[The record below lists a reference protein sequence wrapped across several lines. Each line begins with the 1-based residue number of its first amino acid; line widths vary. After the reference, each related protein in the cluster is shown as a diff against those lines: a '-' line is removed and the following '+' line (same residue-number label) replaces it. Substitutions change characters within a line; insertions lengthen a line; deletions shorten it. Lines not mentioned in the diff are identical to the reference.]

1 MTLLRKYPGILKFM
15 ILFLLIFLI
24 VIFVFRNSLYPV
36 FFSLAEARAVNKG
49 GYIVNQI
56 IAREIE
62 NIEYEDLITY
72 EKNNDGKIAL
82 MQPNIREINRFS
94 SKLSMNIKNNLNE
107 MHDLKVEIPLLR
119 VLGFD
124 MLAGFGPNIEVK
136 ILPAGFIRPPTIV
149 DSFESA
155 GINQIRHK
163 IYLNTNIEFKLIVP
177 FSSKKTSINSQIP
190 IIEVTILG
198 DVPDIYVGI
207 DGEGF
212 SQSGIIGNEH
222 LESGIELDE

>member
-72 EKNNDGKIAL
+72 EKNNEGKIAL

-107 MHDLKVEIPLLR
+107 MRFNNGIPNANYR
-119 VLGFD
+119 F
-124 MLAGFGPNIEVK
+124 
-136 ILPAGFIRPPTIV
+136 R
-149 DSFESA
+149 
-155 GINQIRHK
+155 
-163 IYLNTNIEFKLIVP
+163 
-177 FSSKKTSINSQIP
+177 SSKKYKQS
-190 IIEVTILG
+190 EVFASCDSERICM
-198 DVPDIYVGI
+198 
-207 DGEGF
+207 EGRANRKA
-212 SQSGIIGNEH
+212 I
-222 LESGIELDE
+222 